1 MRKLVAGLLLA
12 VTLTGCSATSALTG
26 LVGSK
31 PDVSAQVGAENTK
44 QTVGLNNK
52 VDSSTTNKTDVQ
64 DSNVGTLDTSSKK
77 QVQTIST
84 GTIQAERL
92 QVVNND
98 SYSLILAGLAG
109 ASIPLVFLV
118 VILVIRKLFRKKGQ
132 QDDLGRGR
140 SWGRPRYQGRCSSYR
155 RYGIRRLVGGVN
167 ELELEHY
174 QLHHCDC
181 VCSANPGVECVL
193 QEAYIQAPRGAGT

>member
-1 MRKLVAGLLLA
+1 MRKMVAGLLLA

-44 QTVGLNNK
+44 QTLGLNNK

-132 QDDLGRGR
+132 QDD
-140 SWGRPRYQGRCSSYR
+140 
-155 RYGIRRLVGGVN
+155 
-167 ELELEHY
+167 
-174 QLHHCDC
+174 
-181 VCSANPGVECVL
+181 
-193 QEAYIQAPRGAGT
+193 

>member
-1 MRKLVAGLLLA
+1 MRKLVAGLLLV

-31 PDVSAQVGAENTK
+31 PEVSAQVGAENTK
-44 QTVGLNNK
+44 QMLGLNNK

-84 GTIQAERL
+84 GTIQADRL

-118 VILVIRKLFRKKGQ
+118 TILVIRKLFRKKGQ
-132 QDDLGRGR
+132 QDD
-140 SWGRPRYQGRCSSYR
+140 
-155 RYGIRRLVGGVN
+155 
-167 ELELEHY
+167 
-174 QLHHCDC
+174 
-181 VCSANPGVECVL
+181 
-193 QEAYIQAPRGAGT
+193 

>member
-52 VDSSTTNKTDVQ
+52 EDSSTTNKTDVQ

-109 ASIPLVFLV
+109 ASIPLVFIV

-132 QDDLGRGR
+132 QDD
-140 SWGRPRYQGRCSSYR
+140 
-155 RYGIRRLVGGVN
+155 
-167 ELELEHY
+167 
-174 QLHHCDC
+174 
-181 VCSANPGVECVL
+181 
-193 QEAYIQAPRGAGT
+193 

>member
-12 VTLTGCSATSALTG
+12 ATLTGCSATSALTG

-118 VILVIRKLFRKKGQ
+118 VILVIRKLFRKKEQ
-132 QDDLGRGR
+132 QDD
-140 SWGRPRYQGRCSSYR
+140 
-155 RYGIRRLVGGVN
+155 
-167 ELELEHY
+167 
-174 QLHHCDC
+174 
-181 VCSANPGVECVL
+181 
-193 QEAYIQAPRGAGT
+193 

>member
-1 MRKLVAGLLLA
+1 MHKLVAGLLLA

-31 PDVSAQVGAENTK
+31 PEVSAQVGAENTK
-44 QTVGLNNK
+44 QMLGLNNK

-118 VILVIRKLFRKKGQ
+118 IILVIHKLFRKKGQ
-132 QDDLGRGR
+132 QDD
-140 SWGRPRYQGRCSSYR
+140 
-155 RYGIRRLVGGVN
+155 
-167 ELELEHY
+167 
-174 QLHHCDC
+174 
-181 VCSANPGVECVL
+181 
-193 QEAYIQAPRGAGT
+193 

>member
-52 VDSSTTNKTDVQ
+52 ADSSTTNKTDVQ

-84 GTIQAERL
+84 GIIQAERL

-132 QDDLGRGR
+132 RDD
-140 SWGRPRYQGRCSSYR
+140 
-155 RYGIRRLVGGVN
+155 
-167 ELELEHY
+167 
-174 QLHHCDC
+174 
-181 VCSANPGVECVL
+181 
-193 QEAYIQAPRGAGT
+193 

>member
-26 LVGSK
+26 LVGSR

-132 QDDLGRGR
+132 QDD
-140 SWGRPRYQGRCSSYR
+140 
-155 RYGIRRLVGGVN
+155 
-167 ELELEHY
+167 
-174 QLHHCDC
+174 
-181 VCSANPGVECVL
+181 
-193 QEAYIQAPRGAGT
+193 

>member
-1 MRKLVAGLLLA
+1 MRKLVAGLLLT

-132 QDDLGRGR
+132 QDD
-140 SWGRPRYQGRCSSYR
+140 
-155 RYGIRRLVGGVN
+155 
-167 ELELEHY
+167 
-174 QLHHCDC
+174 
-181 VCSANPGVECVL
+181 
-193 QEAYIQAPRGAGT
+193 

>member
-1 MRKLVAGLLLA
+1 MRKLVAGLLLV

-31 PDVSAQVGAENTK
+31 PEVSAQVGAENTK
-44 QTVGLNNK
+44 QMLGLNNK

-118 VILVIRKLFRKKGQ
+118 IIMVIRKLFRKKGQ
-132 QDDLGRGR
+132 QDD
-140 SWGRPRYQGRCSSYR
+140 
-155 RYGIRRLVGGVN
+155 
-167 ELELEHY
+167 
-174 QLHHCDC
+174 
-181 VCSANPGVECVL
+181 
-193 QEAYIQAPRGAGT
+193 

>member
-44 QTVGLNNK
+44 QTLGLNNK
-52 VDSSTTNKTDVQ
+52 VDSSTTNKTDVS

-118 VILVIRKLFRKKGQ
+118 VVLVIRKLFRKKGQ
-132 QDDLGRGR
+132 QDD
-140 SWGRPRYQGRCSSYR
+140 
-155 RYGIRRLVGGVN
+155 
-167 ELELEHY
+167 
-174 QLHHCDC
+174 
-181 VCSANPGVECVL
+181 
-193 QEAYIQAPRGAGT
+193 

>member
-31 PDVSAQVGAENTK
+31 PDVSAQIGAENTK

-52 VDSSTTNKTDVQ
+52 VDSSTTNKTDVS

-84 GTIQAERL
+84 GTIRAEHL

-132 QDDLGRGR
+132 QDD
-140 SWGRPRYQGRCSSYR
+140 
-155 RYGIRRLVGGVN
+155 
-167 ELELEHY
+167 
-174 QLHHCDC
+174 
-181 VCSANPGVECVL
+181 
-193 QEAYIQAPRGAGT
+193 

>member
-44 QTVGLNNK
+44 QTIGLNNK
-52 VDSSTTNKTDVQ
+52 VDSSTPNKTDVQ

-109 ASIPLVFLV
+109 AGIPLVFLV
-118 VILVIRKLFRKKGQ
+118 VILVIRKLFRKKEQ
-132 QDDLGRGR
+132 QDD
-140 SWGRPRYQGRCSSYR
+140 
-155 RYGIRRLVGGVN
+155 
-167 ELELEHY
+167 
-174 QLHHCDC
+174 
-181 VCSANPGVECVL
+181 
-193 QEAYIQAPRGAGT
+193 

>member
-1 MRKLVAGLLLA
+1 MRKLVAGLLLV

-31 PDVSAQVGAENTK
+31 PEVSAQVGAENTK
-44 QTVGLNNK
+44 QVLGLNNK

-118 VILVIRKLFRKKGQ
+118 VILVIRKLFRKKDQ
-132 QDDLGRGR
+132 QDD
-140 SWGRPRYQGRCSSYR
+140 
-155 RYGIRRLVGGVN
+155 
-167 ELELEHY
+167 
-174 QLHHCDC
+174 
-181 VCSANPGVECVL
+181 
-193 QEAYIQAPRGAGT
+193 

>member
-52 VDSSTTNKTDVQ
+52 VDSSTTNKTDVS

-118 VILVIRKLFRKKGQ
+118 VILVIRKLFRKKEQ
-132 QDDLGRGR
+132 QDD
-140 SWGRPRYQGRCSSYR
+140 
-155 RYGIRRLVGGVN
+155 
-167 ELELEHY
+167 
-174 QLHHCDC
+174 
-181 VCSANPGVECVL
+181 
-193 QEAYIQAPRGAGT
+193 

>member
-31 PDVSAQVGAENTK
+31 PEVSAQVGAENTK
-44 QTVGLNNK
+44 QMLGLNNK
-52 VDSSTTNKTDVQ
+52 VDSSITNKTDVQ

-118 VILVIRKLFRKKGQ
+118 TILVIRKLFRKKGQ
-132 QDDLGRGR
+132 RDD
-140 SWGRPRYQGRCSSYR
+140 
-155 RYGIRRLVGGVN
+155 
-167 ELELEHY
+167 
-174 QLHHCDC
+174 
-181 VCSANPGVECVL
+181 
-193 QEAYIQAPRGAGT
+193 

>member
-1 MRKLVAGLLLA
+1 MRNLVAGLLLA

-52 VDSSTTNKTDVQ
+52 VDSSTTNKNDIS
-64 DSNVGTLDTSSKK
+64 DSNVGSLDTSSKK

-98 SYSLILAGLAG
+98 STSIILAGLAG
-109 ASIPLVFLV
+109 ACIPLVFLI
-118 VILVIRKLFRKKGQ
+118 VILVIRRLFKNKET
-132 QDDLGRGR
+132 QDD
-140 SWGRPRYQGRCSSYR
+140 
-155 RYGIRRLVGGVN
+155 
-167 ELELEHY
+167 
-174 QLHHCDC
+174 
-181 VCSANPGVECVL
+181 
-193 QEAYIQAPRGAGT
+193 

>member
-31 PDVSAQVGAENTK
+31 PDVSAQVGAENIK

-132 QDDLGRGR
+132 QDD
-140 SWGRPRYQGRCSSYR
+140 
-155 RYGIRRLVGGVN
+155 
-167 ELELEHY
+167 
-174 QLHHCDC
+174 
-181 VCSANPGVECVL
+181 
-193 QEAYIQAPRGAGT
+193 

>member
-1 MRKLVAGLLLA
+1 MRKLVAGLLFA
-12 VTLTGCSATSALTG
+12 VTLAGCSATSALTG

-132 QDDLGRGR
+132 QDD
-140 SWGRPRYQGRCSSYR
+140 
-155 RYGIRRLVGGVN
+155 
-167 ELELEHY
+167 
-174 QLHHCDC
+174 
-181 VCSANPGVECVL
+181 
-193 QEAYIQAPRGAGT
+193 

>member
-31 PDVSAQVGAENTK
+31 PDVSAQVGAENAK

-52 VDSSTTNKTDVQ
+52 VDSSTTNKTDVS
-64 DSNVGTLDTSSKK
+64 DSSVGTLDTSSKK

-132 QDDLGRGR
+132 QDD
-140 SWGRPRYQGRCSSYR
+140 
-155 RYGIRRLVGGVN
+155 
-167 ELELEHY
+167 
-174 QLHHCDC
+174 
-181 VCSANPGVECVL
+181 
-193 QEAYIQAPRGAGT
+193 

>member
-1 MRKLVAGLLLA
+1 MHKLVAGLLLV

-31 PDVSAQVGAENTK
+31 PEVSAQVGAENTK
-44 QTVGLNNK
+44 QMLGLNNK
-52 VDSSTTNKTDVQ
+52 VDSSTANKTDVQ

-118 VILVIRKLFRKKGQ
+118 TILVIRKLFRKKGQ
-132 QDDLGRGR
+132 QDD
-140 SWGRPRYQGRCSSYR
+140 
-155 RYGIRRLVGGVN
+155 
-167 ELELEHY
+167 
-174 QLHHCDC
+174 
-181 VCSANPGVECVL
+181 
-193 QEAYIQAPRGAGT
+193 

>member
-1 MRKLVAGLLLA
+1 MCKLVAGLLLA
-12 VTLTGCSATSALTG
+12 VTLTGCSATPALTG

-52 VDSSTTNKTDVQ
+52 VDSSTANKTDVQ

-132 QDDLGRGR
+132 QDD
-140 SWGRPRYQGRCSSYR
+140 
-155 RYGIRRLVGGVN
+155 
-167 ELELEHY
+167 
-174 QLHHCDC
+174 
-181 VCSANPGVECVL
+181 
-193 QEAYIQAPRGAGT
+193 

>member
-1 MRKLVAGLLLA
+1 MHKLVAGLLLV

-31 PDVSAQVGAENTK
+31 PEVSAQVGAENTK
-44 QTVGLNNK
+44 QTLGLNNK

-118 VILVIRKLFRKKGQ
+118 TILVIRKLFRKKGQ
-132 QDDLGRGR
+132 QDD
-140 SWGRPRYQGRCSSYR
+140 
-155 RYGIRRLVGGVN
+155 
-167 ELELEHY
+167 
-174 QLHHCDC
+174 
-181 VCSANPGVECVL
+181 
-193 QEAYIQAPRGAGT
+193 

>member
-12 VTLTGCSATSALTG
+12 VTLTGCSATSALTD

-77 QVQTIST
+77 QMQTIST

-118 VILVIRKLFRKKGQ
+118 IILVIRKLFRKKEQ
-132 QDDLGRGR
+132 QDD
-140 SWGRPRYQGRCSSYR
+140 
-155 RYGIRRLVGGVN
+155 
-167 ELELEHY
+167 
-174 QLHHCDC
+174 
-181 VCSANPGVECVL
+181 
-193 QEAYIQAPRGAGT
+193 

>member
-44 QTVGLNNK
+44 QTLGLNNK

-64 DSNVGTLDTSSKK
+64 DSNVGTMDTSSKK

-132 QDDLGRGR
+132 QDD
-140 SWGRPRYQGRCSSYR
+140 
-155 RYGIRRLVGGVN
+155 
-167 ELELEHY
+167 
-174 QLHHCDC
+174 
-181 VCSANPGVECVL
+181 
-193 QEAYIQAPRGAGT
+193 